1 MLLNED
7 IAERVKE
14 GRRELGITQGE
25 LAKQTGVS
33 RPTIARIEGGGAEHV
48 SLGTIERVL
57 NATNWDLAIDRGVRP
72 KNQSDE
78 FDVEAYLDSLY
89 GDAR

>member
-14 GRRELGITQGE
+14 GRRELGMTQGE
-25 LAKQTGVS
+25 LAKQAGVS
-33 RPTIARIEGGGAEHV
+33 RPTIARIEGGRAEHV
-48 SLGTIERVL
+48 SLGTVERVL

-72 KNQSDE
+72 KGQDDGN
-78 FDVEAYLDSLY
+78 
-89 GDAR
+89 AR

>member
-14 GRRELGITQGE
+14 GRRELGMTQGE
-25 LAKQTGVS
+25 LAKQAGVS
-33 RPTIARIEGGGAEHV
+33 RPTIARIEGGRAEHV
-48 SLGTIERVL
+48 SLGTVERVL

-72 KNQSDE
+72 KGQDDG
-78 FDVEAYLDSLY
+78 FDIEAYLDSLY
-89 GDAR
+89 GNAR